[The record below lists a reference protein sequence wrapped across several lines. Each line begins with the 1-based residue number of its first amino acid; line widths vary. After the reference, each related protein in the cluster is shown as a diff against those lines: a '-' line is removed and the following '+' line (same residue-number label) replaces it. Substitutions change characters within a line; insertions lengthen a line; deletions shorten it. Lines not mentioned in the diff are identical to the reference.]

1 MSSLYQSIPTLIVIG
16 FAVLIFI
23 GIMLFLRGYVWW
35 LFGIQKQID
44 QNDEIILL
52 LKYIAAGKTIPVQP
66 AQGAQSV
73 LPPAVNPLT
82 KRP

>member
-1 MSSLYQSIPTLIVIG
+1 MYTPYQSVVSLIVIL
-16 FAVLIFI
+16 VLILIF
-23 GIMLFLRGYVWW
+23 FALRSLVLWYW
-35 LFGIQKQID
+35 GIQRRIE

-66 AQGAQSV
+66 VQGAQSV
-73 LPPAVNPLT
+73 LPPVVNPLT

>member
-16 FAVLIFI
+16 FAILIFVA
-23 GIMLFLRGYVWW
+23 IMIFLRAYVWW

-66 AQGAQSV
+66 AQGAQPQSA
-73 LPPAVNPLT
+73 PNPLT
-82 KRP
+82 KQRP